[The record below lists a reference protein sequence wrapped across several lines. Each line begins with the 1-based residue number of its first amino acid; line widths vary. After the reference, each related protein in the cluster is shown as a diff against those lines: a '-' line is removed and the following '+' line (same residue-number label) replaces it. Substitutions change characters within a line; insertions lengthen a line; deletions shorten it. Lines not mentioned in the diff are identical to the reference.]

1 MIDGVELENNQN
13 HVYLCIIRKIS
24 KELKDVITTNLSK
37 ICYGPNRAESE
48 SLLYTYKETLNEFLK
63 RYDNK
68 SEATKKGMMGEL
80 LSHIIFLECN
90 SDLNS
95 VSPFFN
101 MEERSI
107 TKGFDLIFID
117 VNCKDKFWIA
127 EVKTGEL
134 GSYSTTNKKNNS
146 LLTKA
151 KRDLKTRLNNQDK
164 MIWRN
169 AINSARLAN
178 TGDLK
183 KEVVRILEE
192 NVDENIKNEFKST
205 KENVI
210 LTSVIF
216 NDIDDRIELSNIVS
230 KKNKI
235 SKENIFNDIMI
246 FSIQKNTYKALE
258 RFLKEEATNE

>member
-1 MIDGVELENNQN
+1 MIDGVEVENNQN
-13 HVYLCIIRKIS
+13 NVYLCIIRKLS
-24 KELKDVITTNLSK
+24 KELKNVIKTNLSK
-37 ICYGPNRAESE
+37 ICYGPNKAESE
-48 SLLYTYKETLNEFLK
+48 LLLYSYKETLNEFLK
-63 RYDNK
+63 RYSNK

-80 LSHIIFLECN
+80 LSHIIFLEFN

-107 TKGFDLIFID
+107 KKGFDLIFID
-117 VNCKDKFWIA
+117 VNYEDKFWIA

-134 GSYSTTNKKNNS
+134 GSYSTTREKNNS

-151 KRDLKTRLNNQDK
+151 KKDLKNRLNNQDK

-169 AINSARLAN
+169 AINGARLAN
-178 TGDLK
+178 KGNLK
-183 KEVVRILEE
+183 EEVVRILEE
-192 NVDENIKNEFKST
+192 NVDEGIQNEFKST

-216 NDIDDRIELSNIVS
+216 NDIQDKIELSNIVS
-230 KKNKI
+230 KKHKI
-235 SKENIFNDIMI
+235 SKENVFNDIMI
-246 FSIQKNTYKALE
+246 FSIQKDTYKAIE
-258 RFLKEEATNE
+258 RFLKEEAADE